1 MIRIQRI
8 QESLMH
14 LVGWQQSYDPQKQIS
29 ADLTESESGLMYQQ
43 AHPMVTLE
51 NVRAI
56 MPEVF
61 ISQYP
66 TWDKDTEY
74 SEGQIV
80 SYQNKVWQFIG
91 DEPATNQVPAEGSDY
106 WAEYDLFSVYLTD
119 LTKQAIVKTVQ
130 TFLQGKSLLKESK
143 TLLERRSLFD
153 GAGRLNNVTPNSGKL
168 VGMEI
173 VPAYSMGVT
182 TKLERIGLQMV
193 GNVGKVK
200 LYVFHSSQVD
210 PQFTI
215 EFNVTK
221 GDGSMEWKDL
231 TDVYLPYM
239 GDTGAW
245 YVVYNQDELP
255 AGMEAVNVTKDWSR
269 EPCGTC
275 NRGSLE
281 AWRALTKYMMI
292 SPFKVTALE
301 TFTEYPELW
310 DIADNIYTNTHNYG
324 MNMVV
329 SVGCDL
335 TDFIVSQK
343 EMFATVLQRQ
353 MAVDILR
360 TLALNPQ
367 VRVNRQQSNAS
378 TADLLYEVDGNP
390 QGRKSGLGAD
400 LEAAYKALDLDTR
413 GIDRICLTCRPTGVK
428 YRHV

>member
-1 MIRIQRI
+1 MIRIQTI
-8 QESLMH
+8 QDAMLH
-14 LVGWQQSYDPQKQIS
+14 LVGWQQSYDPQKKIS
-29 ADLTESESGLMYQQ
+29 AELTESESGLMYQQ

-61 ISQYP
+61 ICQYKP
-66 TWDKDTEY
+66 WKQDIVY
-74 SEGQIV
+74 SDGQIV
-80 SYQNKVWQFIG
+80 SYKMQTWQYVG
-91 DEPATNQVPAEGSDY
+91 DDPASGQIPTEDSEY
-106 WAEYDLFSVYLTD
+106 WAVYDLLSVYLTD

-130 TFLQGKSLLKESK
+130 TFLQGKSLLRESK

-153 GAGRLNNVTPNSGKL
+153 GAGRLTNVTPNTGKL

-255 AGMEAVNVTKDWSR
+255 EGMEAVNVTKDWSR

-335 TDFIVSQK
+335 TDFIVSQRA
-343 EMFATVLQRQ
+343 MFATVLQRQ

>member
-1 MIRIQRI
+1 MDR
-8 QESLMH
+8 
-14 LVGWQQSYDPQKQIS
+14 W
-29 ADLTESESGLMYQQ
+29 SG
-43 AHPMVTLE
+43 
-51 NVRAI
+51 
-56 MPEVF
+56 
-61 ISQYP
+61 
-66 TWDKDTEY
+66 
-74 SEGQIV
+74 
-80 SYQNKVWQFIG
+80 
-91 DEPATNQVPAEGSDY
+91 
-106 WAEYDLFSVYLTD
+106 
-119 LTKQAIVKTVQ
+119 
-130 TFLQGKSLLKESK
+130 K
-143 TLLERRSLFD
+143 TLPMC
-153 GAGRLNNVTPNSGKL
+153 TC
-168 VGMEI
+168 
-173 VPAYSMGVT
+173 
-182 TKLERIGLQMV
+182 
-193 GNVGKVK
+193 
-200 LYVFHSSQVD
+200 H
-210 PQFTI
+210 
-215 EFNVTK
+215 
-221 GDGSMEWKDL
+221 
-231 TDVYLPYM
+231 M

-292 SPFKVTALE
+292 SPFKATALE

-343 EMFATVLQRQ
+343 EMFSTVLQRQ

>member
-29 ADLTESESGLMYQQ
+29 AELTESESGLMYQQ

-66 TWDKDTEY
+66 AWDKDTEY

-80 SYQNKVWQFIG
+80 SYQNKAWQFIG
-91 DEPATNQVPAEGSDY
+91 DEPATNQAPADGSEY
-106 WAEYDLFSVYLTD
+106 WAEYYLFSVYLTD

-153 GAGRLNNVTPNSGKL
+153 GAGRLNNTIANGQRL

-182 TKLERIGLQMV
+182 TKIERIGLQMV
-193 GNVGKVK
+193 GATGVVRLYIFHNTQKDPYKVIDFEVK
-200 LYVFHSSQVD
+200 
-210 PQFTI
+210 
-215 EFNVTK
+215 K
-221 GDGSMEWKDL
+221 GNGSMEWQTLNDC
-231 TDVYLPYM
+231 YLPYM

-245 YVVYNQDELP
+245 YVVYNQADLP
-255 AGMEAVNVTKDWSR
+255 DDMEAVNVTKDWSR

-281 AWRALTKYMMI
+281 AWRALTKYLMV
-292 SPFKVTALE
+292 SPFKVNALE
-301 TFTEYPELW
+301 TFAEYPELW
-310 DIADNIYTNTHNYG
+310 DIEENTYTNTHNYG
-324 MNMVV
+324 LNMEL

-335 TDFIVSQK
+335 SDFVIR
-343 EMFATVLQRQ
+343 ERAIFATVLQKQ
-353 MAVDILR
+353 MAADILR
-360 TLALNPQ
+360 TMAMNPD
-367 VRVNRQQSNAS
+367 VRVNRNQANAGREN
-378 TADLLYEVDGNP
+378 LLYEIDGNP
-390 QGRKSGLGAD
+390 QGRATGLGKE
-400 LEAAYKALDLDTR
+400 LKEAYDALDLDTR
-413 GIDRICLTCRPTGVK
+413 GIDRICLTCKPTFVK
-428 YRHV
+428 YTHV